1 MAWPSGFDGTDID
14 VFRPA
19 IWAEKINEFFRA
31 NLVAANFFLDMSGE
45 LSGGGDTIYIP
56 NLAEI
61 TALVKTNA
69 AAVAP
74 NETTQ
79 TTVTLTIDTWYYA
92 AVMIE
97 KREMAQIKQSYM
109 LQERYAKALAYA
121 NAKQLETA
129 ICTLFQGFSQTAGS
143 SSATLVDSDI
153 RTAIKQ
159 LDVANVPQ
167 TERAFFFHPNEIWGD
182 LMAID
187 RYTLLEQSGRGVITE
202 GAVAMLYGIPVYSTT
217 TITATT
223 PLGRCG
229 ALAHK
234 EAIAWASLYG
244 VATDTNYIPEYLAT
258 LITSDIVYGV
268 IENRDAAGVL
278 IQSASA

>member
-1 MAWPSGFDGTDID
+1 MAYPSGFDGTDID

-31 NLVAANFFLDMSGE
+31 NLVAANHFLDMSGE

-56 NLAEI
+56 DLLEI
-61 TALVKTNA
+61 TATAKTNA
-69 AAVAP
+69 VAVAP
-74 NETTQ
+74 DTTTQ

-97 KREMAQIKQSYM
+97 KREMSQIKKSYM

-121 NAKQLETA
+121 CAKQLDVA
-129 ICTLFQGFSQTAGS
+129 ICSLFSAFSNAGGS
-143 SSATLVDSDI
+143 SSATLADSDI
-153 RTAIKQ
+153 RNAIKS
-159 LDVANVPQ
+159 LDANNVPQ
-167 TERAFFFHPNEIWGD
+167 SDRAFFFHPNEIWGD

-187 RYTLLEQSGRGVITE
+187 RYTLLDESGHNSMVT
-202 GAVAMLYGIPVYSTT
+202 GAVATLYGIPVYSTT
-217 TITATT
+217 NIQATSA
-223 PLGRCG
+223 LGRCS

-234 EAIAWASLYG
+234 EAIAWGTTYG

-258 LITSDIVYGV
+258 LITADVVYGV
-268 IENRDAAGVL
+268 VENRDAAGYL
-278 IQSASA
+278 IKSSS